1 MRDYTKLDL
10 SGLSQ
15 REVME
20 YALADDDFG
29 KTPFEYFQYIAVEVD
44 ALENI
49 QDATENE
56 VGQAFKAI
64 AEYCL
69 TGRIPDYQ
77 SFTSSGV
84 KMLVRSIIHAHEK
97 RMESEYVRHY
107 RQYVSVQQK
116 KQEKANG
123 K

>member
-10 SGLSQ
+10 NAMSQ
-15 REVME
+15 REVLE
-20 YALADDDFG
+20 YAYADEDFN
-29 KTPFEYFQYIAVEVD
+29 KTPFEYFQYVAVEVD

-49 QDATENE
+49 QDATELE

-64 AEYCL
+64 AQYCL

-77 SFTSSGV
+77 AFTSSGV
-84 KMLVRSIIHAHEK
+84 KMLVRSIIHAHDK
-97 RMESEYVRHY
+97 RMEAEFVRHY
-107 RQYVSVQQK
+107 RQYVSVQK
-116 KQEKANG
+116 KAQEKNNN

>member
-1 MRDYTKLDL
+1 MRDYRKLDL
-10 SGLSQ
+10 TGLST

-20 YALADDDFG
+20 YALSDDDFDRR
-29 KTPFEYFQYIAVEVD
+29 PHHYFQYVAVEID
-44 ALENI
+44 ALQNV
-49 QDATENE
+49 QDATESE

-69 TGRIPDYQ
+69 TGEMPDYQ
-77 SFTSSGV
+77 SFASSGV

-107 RQYVSVQQK
+107 RQYVSVQRK
-116 KQEKANG
+116 AQEKANG